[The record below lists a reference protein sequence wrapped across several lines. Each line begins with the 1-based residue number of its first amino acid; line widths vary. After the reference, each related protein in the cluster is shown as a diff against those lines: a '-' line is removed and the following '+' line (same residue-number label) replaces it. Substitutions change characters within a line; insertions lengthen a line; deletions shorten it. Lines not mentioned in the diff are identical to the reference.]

1 MSEESSL
8 FVKIKI
14 TELQLKQFL
23 HLKCV
28 PLVAEEDVTAWW
40 NSREMYH
47 KTSLK
52 ASSKDI
58 DGTNQDVID
67 SFLNDRR
74 SFSGAEY
81 NKEEGCWILYSIF
94 FSENFIGMLPVIS
107 LLRQITQ
114 FKESAAD
121 DFAMIY
127 DFYWGSDAVSAYIGF
142 DETNQLPRDF
152 KNTREIPPS
161 QLNYANE
168 FLMMKTDELSQQYE
182 D

>member
-14 TELQLKQFL
+14 TEQQLNQFL
-23 HLKCV
+23 HLKYV

-40 NSREMYH
+40 DSREMYH
-47 KTSLK
+47 KTSLE
-52 ASSKDI
+52 AISSDI
-58 DGTNQDVID
+58 DSTNQDVID

-74 SFSGAEY
+74 SFSGTEY

-107 LLRQITQ
+107 LLKQIAQ

-127 DFYWGSDAVSAYIGF
+127 DFYWGSDAVSAFIEF
-142 DETNQLPRDF
+142 DEIHALLRDF
-152 KNTREIPPS
+152 KNTSEIPPS
-161 QLNYANE
+161 QLNYTNQ
-168 FLMMKTDELSQQYE
+168 FLEKKTDEFSQEY
-182 D
+182 DD